1 MDCEKYENLIPL
13 YLDGELTEVQVNSLR
28 QHLEGCPKCREQLNA
43 LQYMQS
49 MLGKDDESLKA
60 PAKMKARIYARL
72 YRDLLIIFAG
82 LVIIVS
88 MVAISGGLAQ
98 MFLIDKMT
106 TVLKTF
112 FFAGIILII
121 VGLVILTYDI
131 FVDIFKIS
139 IKKNKL

>member
-1 MDCEKYENLIPL
+1 MSCEKYENLIPS
-13 YLDGELTEVQVNSLR
+13 YLENEMEQAEKKELLR
-28 QHLEGCPKCREQLNA
+28 HIDGCPNCREQLKA

-49 MLGKDDESLKA
+49 MLGREEAPAKP

-98 MFLIDKMT
+98 MFLLDDRFMAMKG
-106 TVLKTF
+106 F
-112 FFAGIILII
+112 FLAGIILII
-121 VGLVILTYDI
+121 AGLIILTYDI
-131 FVDIFKIS
+131 LVDIFKLS